1 MLHRPPCGLNFLP
14 EMPILGLLICEL
26 LSRGSDLPNLPQI
39 DTTNFSPAI
48 KAQIEQA
55 ESEAKAHPRD
65 AHLVGGLGMVLHAY
79 SQYDGAAAA
88 YSRALALEPQN
99 FDWASLL
106 GLAEL
111 EQGQFDVAAKTFRLA
126 LTIRSDDLPV
136 QLHLAQCLVSI
147 PDWDAA
153 GRSYKEILE
162 VHRDCPQAWYGLGR
176 VQVAKGDHV
185 SAAASFAQACNLFP
199 QYSVAQFA
207 LAGELRKLGKP
218 SEAGQHFALYSKNSV
233 IEPALPDPLAQRVEQ
248 LNQSSTAH
256 LQRGAELEGAG
267 KLDDAIREH
276 QSVLQSDPN
285 NVQAHINLISL
296 YGRTGD
302 TTAARQH
309 FDAASKLSPNRPDA
323 WYNYGV
329 LLFSQQKYD
338 EAEQAFRRALA
349 INPNYAEAHNNLGA
363 TYELQRR
370 MDEAASEFRAAIAD
384 RPDYPLARFHLAR
397 ILVNENNYKEAIQ
410 QLQRALQPEEENTPV
425 YTYALAA
432 AYARS
437 GNREQALRYYREAHD
452 RAVSRG
458 QSQLLTSIDR
468 DLKMLEGDK

>member
-1 MLHRPPCGLNFLP
+1 
-14 EMPILGLLICEL
+14 MPKV
-26 LSRGSDLPNLPQI
+26 
-39 DTTNFSPAI
+39 DTANFSPAI
-48 KAQIEQA
+48 KAQIKQA
-55 ESEAKAHPRD
+55 ESEAKAHPHD
-65 AHLVGGLGMVLHAY
+65 AHLVGIFGMVLHAY
-79 SQYDGAAAA
+79 RQYDGAASA

-106 GLAEL
+106 GIAEL
-111 EQGQFDVAAKTFRLA
+111 EEGQFDVAAKTFRLA
-126 LTIRSDDLPV
+126 LAIRPDDLSA
-136 QLHLAQCLVSI
+136 QLHLAQCLVST

-153 GRSYKEILE
+153 GRIYKQILK

-185 SAAASFAQACNLFP
+185 SAAASFTYACNLFP
-199 QYSVAQFA
+199 QYGAAQFA
-207 LAGELRKLGKP
+207 LAGELRKLGKS
-218 SEAGQHFALYSKNSV
+218 SEAGLHFALYSKNSA
-233 IEPALPDPLAQRVEQ
+233 IEPPLPDPPAQRVEQ

-256 LQRGAELEGAG
+256 LQRGAELESAG

-276 QSVLQSDPN
+276 QDVLRSDPN

-338 EAEQAFRRALA
+338 EAEQAFRRALV
-349 INPNYAEAHNNLGA
+349 INPNYAEARNNLGA
-363 TYELQRR
+363 TYELERR
-370 MDEAASEFRAAIAD
+370 KEEATSEFRAASAD

-397 ILVNENNYKEAIQ
+397 ILVNENKYEEAIQ
-410 QLQRALQPEEENTPV
+410 QLLRALQPEEENTPI

-452 RAVSRG
+452 RAVAHG
-458 QSQLLTSIDR
+458 QSQLLTSIER
-468 DLKMLEGDK
+468 DVKMLEGDK

>member
-1 MLHRPPCGLNFLP
+1 
-14 EMPILGLLICEL
+14 MPLWA
-26 LSRGSDLPNLPQI
+26 SDLPNLPQV
-39 DTTNFSPAI
+39 DTANFSPAI
-48 KAQIEQA
+48 KTQIQQA
-55 ESEAKAHPRD
+55 ESEAKAHPHD
-65 AHLVGGLGMVLHAY
+65 ARLVGTFGMVLHAY
-79 SQYDGAAAA
+79 GRYDGAAEA
-88 YSRALALEPQN
+88 YSRALALEPKN

-126 LTIRSDDLPV
+126 LAIRPNDLPA
-136 QLHLAQCLVSI
+136 QLHLAQSLVSI
-147 PDWDAA
+147 PDWDTA
-153 GRSYKEILE
+153 GRIYKQILE

-176 VQVAKGDHV
+176 VQAANGDHV
-185 SAAASFAQACNLFP
+185 SAAASFTEACNLFP
-199 QYSVAQFA
+199 QYGAAQFA
-207 LAGELRKLGKP
+207 LAGELRKIGKP
-218 SEAGQHFALYSKNSV
+218 SEAGLHLALYSKNSS
-233 IEPALPDPLAQRVEQ
+233 IEPRLSDPLAQQVEQ

-256 LQRGAELEGAG
+256 LQRGAELESAG
-267 KLDDAIREH
+267 KLDEAIREH
-276 QSVLQSDPN
+276 QTVLQSDPN

-296 YGRTGD
+296 YGRAGD
-302 TTAARQH
+302 TTAAKQH
-309 FDAASKLSPNRPDA
+309 FDTAMKLAPNRPDA

-329 LLFSQQKYD
+329 LLFSQKKYD

-363 TYELQRR
+363 TYELERR
-370 MDEAASEFRAAIAD
+370 TDEAASEFRAAIAD

-397 ILVNENNYKEAIQ
+397 ILVNQSKYEEAIQ
-410 QLQRALQPEEENTPV
+410 QLLRALQPEEENTPV

-452 RAVSRG
+452 RAAAHG

-468 DLKMLEGDK
+468 DLNMLEGHN